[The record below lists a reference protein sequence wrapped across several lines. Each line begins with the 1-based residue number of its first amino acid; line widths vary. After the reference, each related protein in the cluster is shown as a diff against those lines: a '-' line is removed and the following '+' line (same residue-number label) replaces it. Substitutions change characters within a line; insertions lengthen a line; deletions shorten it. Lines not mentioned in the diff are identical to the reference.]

1 MGDKGI
7 AVVSTA
13 ARCRSFSHAATAA
26 ITLILSLSL
35 GGCGGGL
42 PSIDTEQFKISAA
55 MDANADAPVAVDLV
69 FTMDEDALAAVSN
82 LASAQWFK
90 DKSQIMLA
98 LPTGLRVH
106 SFELSPQRSV
116 QYEVDSGEDE
126 DEAVGAFI
134 FAAYPTPGTHRARV
148 DRLESPVVR
157 LGRSAFSVEAGQ

>member
-1 MGDKGI
+1 MGYKGI
-7 AVVSTA
+7 AVVLTA
-13 ARCRSFSHAATAA
+13 ALCRSFSRAATAA
-26 ITLILSLSL
+26 ITLILSLAL

-42 PSIDTEQFKISAA
+42 PTIDTEQLKISAA

-69 FTMDEDALAAVSN
+69 FAMDEDALAAVSN

-98 LPTGLRVH
+98 LPTGLTVR

-116 QYEVDSGEDE
+116 QYAVRRDE
-126 DEAVGAFI
+126 DKAVGAFV
-134 FAAYPTPGTHRARV
+134 FAAYPTPGTHRARI
-148 DRLESPVVR
+148 DRLENPVVR

>member
-1 MGDKGI
+1 MGDEGI

-26 ITLILSLSL
+26 ITLILGLSL

-69 FTMDEDALAAVSN
+69 FAMDEDALAAVSN

-116 QYEVDSGEDE
+116 QYKVNGDE
-126 DEAVGAFI
+126 DDAVGAFI

-148 DRLESPVVR
+148 DRMENPVVR

>member
-1 MGDKGI
+1 M
-7 AVVSTA
+7 
-13 ARCRSFSHAATAA
+13 
-26 ITLILSLSL
+26 ILSLSL

-69 FTMDEDALAAVSN
+69 FALDEDALAAVSN

-98 LPTGLRVH
+98 LPAGLLVH

-116 QYEVDSGEDE
+116 QYEVDGDEED
-126 DEAVGAFI
+126 AVGAFI